1 MFLAGQA
8 QEYLVKIPFDQFLTT
23 TSLIKQGIPVILEL
37 PDAALANLTV
47 SQLSLV
53 SRKNYTVLEQIS
65 NTKYYYLVYP
75 MTNQAEKY
83 IRNTYQV
90 LCSGKDYFV
99 ISSQQADA
107 EIDLA
112 RLQVR
117 LNRIQF
123 TPIVLSEYTPV
134 FPRFDVN
141 PLIVQMVANVK
152 SDSVLSF
159 DRRLQNFHT
168 RYSTTDSCRAAAT
181 WLKNKYLTYGCD
193 SVYLDNWNA
202 SYAPNVIAI
211 KHGVAH
217 PDNVYVVICGHFDS
231 TSDQSPNFCP
241 GADDNG
247 SGTTACLE
255 TARVLK
261 DYNFEY
267 SIRYIVFSG
276 EEQGLLGSY
285 AYANAARARGD
296 TILGVFNF
304 DMIAY
309 ADQAQED
316 LDVIG
321 KISNPNCSTFV
332 NYFISTCSTYT
343 QLPTLRRMVTSLA
356 ASDHHPF
363 WQNGYVAFCGI
374 EDYSP
379 VNPHYHMTSDT
390 IGAGFNS
397 LPFCTEVIKG
407 GVAGLA
413 SLANPIFPNR
423 PLVVYRYCRVSDS
436 LGNNNNRWDAGE
448 IVKLYISLRN
458 IGQSTAHTV
467 YATINSSSS
476 YISISQN
483 QASYGNI
490 NSLDSAINM
499 TPFVASSDSNTPIG
513 YNAGFTLTVTSTE
526 STWVYNFSIPIGA
539 FMTTDPIPDGP
550 RTPSRYWAYDNTD
563 VSYANHPEYNWTEIK
578 SIGTRLTF
586 ANNDQVKNVV
596 LPSAFGNLK
605 YYSQT
610 YNSVSISADGW
621 VACGFDTIPDYSNSS
636 IPGTDGPAAMIAA
649 NWDDLVHSNTG
660 NGGVYWYHNPMTGQF
675 IIEWDSLS
683 YYASSSTRDK
693 FQIVIYDSTHS
704 SPSVDNVILVQY
716 QTANRYTSSTIGIK
730 DPTETIGIQ
739 YLFDGTYHPAAAL
752 IQSGRAI
759 KYTTLSPQGVEVSN
773 NQLPLYYQSSIH
785 ISPNPFK
792 GQTLISLNTPINTIN
807 AVCIYNSSGQLIKTF
822 LVPSAHT
829 SPIYTF
835 NWNGKDNFGKIVNA
849 GIYFVTTDASKNPQ
863 KLIYLR

>member
-1 MFLAGQA
+1 MFLAVQA
-8 QEYLVKIPFDQFLTT
+8 QQYLVKIPFNQFQTT
-23 TSLIKQGIPVILEL
+23 TFLVKQGIPVILEL
-37 PDAALANLTV
+37 PDAALANLTT

-53 SRKNYTVLEQIS
+53 SGKNYTVLEQIS
-65 NTKYYYLVYP
+65 NAKYYYLVYP

-83 IRNTYQV
+83 IRDTYQV
-90 LCSGKDYFV
+90 LSSGKDYLV
-99 ISSQQADA
+99 IATPPDA

-134 FPRFDVN
+134 FPRLDVN

-181 WLKNKYLTYGCD
+181 WLKNKYLSYGCD
-193 SVYLDNWNA
+193 SVYLDNYNS

-231 TSDQSPNFCP
+231 TSNQQPNFCP

-255 TARVLK
+255 AARVMK

-267 SIRYIVFSG
+267 SIRYIAFSG
-276 EEQGLLGSY
+276 EEQGLYGSY

-296 TILGVFNF
+296 SILGVFNF

-309 ADQAQED
+309 ADQPQED

-332 NYFISTCSTYT
+332 NYFIGMCSTYT
-343 QLPTLRRMVTSLA
+343 QLPTLRRMVSSLA

-374 EDYSP
+374 EDYMP

-413 SLANPIFPNR
+413 GLANPVFPNQPLVIYRNFRISDSLAN
-423 PLVVYRYCRVSDS
+423 
-436 LGNNNNRWDAGE
+436 NNQRWDAGE
-448 IVKLYISLRN
+448 TVGIYISLRN
-458 IGQSTAHTV
+458 IGQTTAHNV
-467 YATINSSSS
+467 YATINSSSE
-476 YISISQN
+476 YVSISQN

-490 NSLDSAINM
+490 ASLDTAINL
-499 TPFVASSDSNTPIG
+499 TPFVASCSTSTPIG
-513 YNAGFTLTVTSTE
+513 YNADFTLTLTSTE
-526 STWVYNFSIPIGA
+526 STWVYNFSVPIGA
-539 FMTTDPIPDGP
+539 FRTTDPIPDGP
-550 RTPSRYWAYDNTD
+550 RTPALYWAYDNTD
-563 VSYANHPEYNWTEIK
+563 VTYSNHPEYNWTEIK
-578 SIGTRLTF
+578 STGTRLTF
-586 ANNDQVKNVV
+586 SNNDQVKYIP

-605 YYSQT
+605 FYGQA
-610 YNSVSISADGW
+610 YNSISISPDGW
-621 VACGFDTIPDYSNSS
+621 VACGFDTIPDYSNST
-636 IPGTDGPAAMIAA
+636 IPDNDGPAAMIAA

-660 NGGVYWYHNPMTGQF
+660 NGGVYWYHNPVTGQF

-693 FQIVIYDSTHS
+693 FQVIIYDSTHS
-704 SPSVDNVILVQY
+704 APSEDNVILVQY
-716 QTANRYTSSTIGIK
+716 QTANGYTSSTVGIEN
-730 DPTETIGIQ
+730 PTETTGIQ
-739 YLFDGTYHPAAAL
+739 YLFNGTYHPAAAP
-752 IQSGRAI
+752 IQPGRAI
-759 KYTTLSPQGVEVSN
+759 KYTTLSPQGIEVSN
-773 NQLPLYYQSSIH
+773 NVLPIYHQSSIH

-792 GQTLISLNTPINTIN
+792 GQTLISLNTPINTVN
-807 AVCIYNSSGQLIKTF
+807 AVRIYNSSGQLIKTF
-822 LVPSAHT
+822 KVPFKYS
-829 SPIYTF
+829 SPVCTF
-835 NWNGKDNFGKIVNA
+835 NWNGKDDYGKMVNA
-849 GIYFVTTDASKNPQ
+849 GIYFITTDVSKNPQ